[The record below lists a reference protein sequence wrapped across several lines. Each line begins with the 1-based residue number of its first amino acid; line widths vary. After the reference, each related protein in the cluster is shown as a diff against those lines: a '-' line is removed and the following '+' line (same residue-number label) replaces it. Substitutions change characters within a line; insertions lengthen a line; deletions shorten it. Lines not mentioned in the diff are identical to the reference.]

1 MTDQSRL
8 IILDAIDGAGK
19 STVIRAMT
27 DWLEVRGLRLFDL
40 VAYMRAYKRLPE
52 ISDPLLQGSDVLLSA
67 EPTYAW
73 IGAAIREEI
82 IKTHPDRQYDG
93 FTAAYAF
100 ALDRQILFSR
110 VILPYLAERPRRWVI
125 QDRSLL
131 SSLAYQPLQDERVT
145 FEWLLSLQGNQ
156 HELSRPPDLMLLLTL
171 SPEEAMRRLQG
182 RGEKIDGH
190 IYETHDFQS
199 RLVARYRDPVITAP
213 YREAG
218 TRIVEIDASQS
229 PQKVGK
235 DAIAELRKLEYTF
248 I

>member
-8 IILDAIDGAGK
+8 IIVDAIDGAGK

-40 VAYMRAYKRLPE
+40 VAYMREYQRLPE
-52 ISDPLLQGSDVLLSA
+52 ADDPLLQGSDVLLSA

-82 IKTHPDRQYDG
+82 IKTHPNRGYDG
-93 FTAAYAF
+93 FTAAQAF

-110 VILPYLAERPRRWVI
+110 VILPYLAERPHRWII

-131 SSLAYQPLQDERVT
+131 SSLAYQPMQDERVT
-145 FEWLLSLQGNQ
+145 LDWLLSLPGNQ
-156 HELSRPPDLMLLLTL
+156 CELSRPPELMLILAL
-171 SPEEAMRRLQG
+171 SPEEAIRRLQG
-182 RGEKIDGH
+182 RSEKVDGT
-190 IYETHDFQS
+190 IYETQDFQA
-199 RLVARYRDPVITAP
+199 RLVARYRDSKVTAP

-218 TRIVEIDASQS
+218 TSIVEIDASQS
-229 PQKVGK
+229 PQAVGQA
-235 DAIAELRKLEYTF
+235 AIAELEKWEYTSL
-248 I
+248 